1 MTDSRNLS
9 AALLALLALASCKDA
24 PAPGWSGYAEGDYV
38 YVAAPVAGRLQQLTV
53 QAGDQVKGGAPLFAL
68 DVTNEREAAAAAQ
81 AQASAAQAQAAN
93 LDTGRRPD
101 EIAAI
106 EAQLAQARALATQ
119 AQAAKLARFAA
130 LVGAG
135 RSLAQRD
142 GRRSRHRC
150 HAGRSARQR
159 AAGQP
164 AHRAPEPARA
174 AGARRRQRASPDAR
188 VEAALAQQRW
198 RVEQAGA
205 QAAPADAQVAETCLP
220 RGRMGRAPASPWCRC
235 CRPRQMKARFF
246 VPETD
251 AGARCT
257 AVRRCGSAATAAA
270 RRSPRTSAA
279 SPPSPSTRRRSSIPT
294 SSAPSW
300 SSWSRRGPM
309 PRTPRG

>member
-119 AQAAKLARFAA
+119 AQADLARFAA

-135 RSLAQRD
+135 AVSRSEMDAARARATQADQRVNELQASL
-142 GRRSRHRC
+142 RT
-150 HAGRSARQR
+150 ARLPARPQER
-159 AAGQP
+159 AA
-164 AHRAPEPARA
+164 
-174 AGARRRQRASPDAR
+174 
-188 VEAALAQQRW
+188 
-198 RVEQAGA
+198 
-205 QAAPADAQVAETCLP
+205 
-220 RGRMGRAPASPWCRC
+220 
-235 CRPRQMKARFF
+235 RP
-246 VPETD
+246 
-251 AGARCT
+251 
-257 AVRRCGSAATAAA
+257 AAA
-270 RRSPRTSAA
+270 RA
-279 SPPSPSTRRRSSIPT
+279 
-294 SSAPSW
+294 
-300 SSWSRRGPM
+300 
-309 PRTPRG
+309 